1 MVTSLNEIIL
11 STLLSNYEL
20 NKDIFNADEF
30 GLFYQCLSNKTYQF
44 NGENFSR
51 GMKNKVI
58 FIGMVKGNG
67 TEWNLHFLLLAIEK
81 FWLL

>member
-30 GLFYQCLSNKTYQF
+30 GLFYHACQIKLTNLMGKTFQE
-44 NGENFSR
+44 G
-51 GMKNKVI
+51 
-58 FIGMVKGNG
+58 
-67 TEWNLHFLLLAIEK
+67 
-81 FWLL
+81 